1 MCRKKDSIPWHQDQP
16 NEALTRN
23 WAAVTEGRAGQRL
36 RVLLPLCGASLD
48 LAWLQRQGHTVVGV
62 EGVRKAAEK
71 LFRDAD
77 IEPEVLEMASGIIK
91 FSSADASLT
100 VFVTDFFNV
109 SQELIGN
116 FDAVFDRF
124 LTKYFYTS
132 CGYNI
137 YRGALEA
144 LNESD
149 REQYIGLI
157 KNCLNKNFRYLL
169 SGFEY
174 DGSLKEGPPRPLPPG
189 VVRELFAGVGAV
201 TVLSQENDEGP
212 RQRWKLPSLQ
222 RYTYLIQ

>member
-1 MCRKKDSIPWHQDQP
+1 MWTQYI
-16 NEALTRN
+16 
-23 WAAVTEGRAGQRL
+23 
-36 RVLLPLCGASLD
+36 
-48 LAWLQRQGHTVVGV
+48 
-62 EGVRKAAEK
+62 
-71 LFRDAD
+71 F
-77 IEPEVLEMASGIIK
+77 
-91 FSSADASLT
+91 
-100 VFVTDFFNV
+100 
-109 SQELIGN
+109 
-116 FDAVFDRF
+116 
-124 LTKYFYTS
+124 
-132 CGYNI
+132 I

-201 TVLSQENDEGP
+201 TVLSQEDDEGP